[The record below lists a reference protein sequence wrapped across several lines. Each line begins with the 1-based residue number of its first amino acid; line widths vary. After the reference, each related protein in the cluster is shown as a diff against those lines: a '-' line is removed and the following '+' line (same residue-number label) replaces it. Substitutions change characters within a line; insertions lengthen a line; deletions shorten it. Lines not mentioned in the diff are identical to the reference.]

1 VDGVRVFGIIVRGG
15 GLGDVDVKELMIP
28 VVIRGRSSLGKVQFR
43 GGGGEDNFVDIVVS
57 SSLVW
62 SIANTARSWRGHW

>member
-28 VVIRGRSSLGKVQFR
+28 VVIRGRSSLGKGAVSGWWRRGGQFR
-43 GGGGEDNFVDIVVS
+43 GNRCEQFS
-57 SSLVW
+57 SMVYC
-62 SIANTARSWRGHW
+62 